1 MTTDTEN
8 WIKNCKRCIHRKTTT
23 QKAPLTNIRTSFPL
37 ELVCMDYL
45 TLEKSGS
52 YQYILVITDH
62 FTRLA
67 QAIPTRN
74 MSARTTAQAFFDNF
88 VTYYGIPFK
97 IHSDQGGSFE
107 GKIIKELCDITGI
120 SKSRT
125 TPYHPMGNGMTEKYN
140 RTLLDMLGTLQP
152 EQKSKW
158 KDHVR
163 PLIHAYNCIRHES
176 TGHSPYFLMFGRE
189 PHLPIDLLFGI
200 NRPEKQTT
208 NKYVQE
214 MKERME
220 KAYELARTTADKA
233 REKQKHHYDIKAK
246 EVDLKEGD
254 KVLVKVVAFDGKHK
268 IADRWEEEP
277 YVIIRQLNNN
287 IPVYE
292 VKKINGKGRKRTL
305 HRNLLLPVGHLP
317 SYNTDQ
323 KKDKPKP
330 KRLHQKQKPQ
340 ANIDTN
346 KEDKFQSDSES
357 DSDTIIME
365 VPVPQSSD
373 HIPSDVD
380 ESVDNEEEEIS
391 TDDQGEPEVDGSVQE
406 QSASETA
413 SSVGHESD
421 GDADSG
427 SRDESDDNADPPL
440 RRSAR
445 DRKPP
450 QWLGDY
456 VVHSVQE
463 EHKPPWKEK
472 VDFLKELLDS
482 GQCSG
487 RESEIVSA
495 IISIMKS

>member
-1 MTTDTEN
+1 
-8 WIKNCKRCIHRKTTT
+8 
-23 QKAPLTNIRTSFPL
+23 
-37 ELVCMDYL
+37 
-45 TLEKSGS
+45 
-52 YQYILVITDH
+52 
-62 FTRLA
+62 
-67 QAIPTRN
+67 
-74 MSARTTAQAFFDNF
+74 
-88 VTYYGIPFK
+88 
-97 IHSDQGGSFE
+97 
-107 GKIIKELCDITGI
+107 
-120 SKSRT
+120 
-125 TPYHPMGNGMTEKYN
+125 
-140 RTLLDMLGTLQP
+140 
-152 EQKSKW
+152 
-158 KDHVR
+158 
-163 PLIHAYNCIRHES
+163 
-176 TGHSPYFLMFGRE
+176 MFGRE

-200 NRPEKQTT
+200 KRPEKQST

-292 VKKINGKGRKRTL
+292 VKKVNGKGRKRTL

-317 SYNTDQ
+317 SYDTDQ
-323 KKDKPKP
+323 VKEKPKP

-340 ANIDTN
+340 AIIDQTE
-346 KEDKFQSDSES
+346 EDMYQSDSES

-380 ESVDNEEEEIS
+380 ESVDSEEEDIS
-391 TDDQGEPEVDGSVQE
+391 IDDQGESEVDGSVQE

-413 SSVGHESD
+413 SSIGHESD

-482 GQCSG
+482 GQCRG